1 MTKRG
6 INIFDKI
13 GSLIPGFKGY
23 SNRSEMRSSD
33 TLLRNEVSS
42 LIQQSELIVIEIQK
56 DLISSGEI
64 QESVSWEK
72 NRKSLNT
79 LYSEIKY
86 CVYGETSFF
95 SNKQIKEEELLLI
108 YQFDEKMLELAKS
121 MYEEIKIIK
130 VNYKLQ
136 IPIKIEEMRN
146 IKEARTNF
154 INKNK

>member
-6 INIFDKI
+6 VNIFDKI

-33 TLLRNEVSS
+33 TLLRNEVSG

-64 QESVSWEK
+64 QESLSWEK

-108 YQFDEKMLELAKS
+108 YQFDEKMLELAKA
-121 MYEEIKIIK
+121 MYEEIKTNKII
-130 VNYKLQ
+130 YKLQ
-136 IPIKIEEMRN
+136 IPSKIEEMRK
-146 IKEARTNF
+146 IKEDRTNF

>member
-1 MTKRG
+1 
-6 INIFDKI
+6 
-13 GSLIPGFKGY
+13 
-23 SNRSEMRSSD
+23 MRSSD